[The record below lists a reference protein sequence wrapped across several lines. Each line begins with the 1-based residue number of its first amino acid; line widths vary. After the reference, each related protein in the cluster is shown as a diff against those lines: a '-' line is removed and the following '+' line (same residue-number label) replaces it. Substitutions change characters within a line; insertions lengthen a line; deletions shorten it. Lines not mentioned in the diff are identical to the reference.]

1 MRYETLHAIVLISN
15 VDHNLIKNHMTG
27 FLKPLQV
34 KIVKPK
40 FQTYAQ
46 LNTEKQQSKRR
57 SNVCEVEL

>member
-1 MRYETLHAIVLISN
+1 
-15 VDHNLIKNHMTG
+15 MTG